1 MSITPSSRFPARLLA
16 IATPADAGRE
26 LNRFR
31 IDAAGIARMKSRMF
45 TRCVHLSE
53 LRCNQAKILKQE
65 ILLLGGEAA
74 MASSAGAN
82 GIDGIDLILI
92 GTDEQLQQLCCK
104 LMQQSFELPALA
116 AELEVLLANA
126 SVSPKSW
133 KTARRELALTR
144 PLIMGILNV
153 TPNSFSDGNRFFDP
167 EHAIDRALEMVEQ
180 GADIIDIGGEST
192 RPGAEPV
199 ETAEELRRV
208 IPVLQQLDGKIAC
221 AISID
226 TWKSRVAR
234 EALAA
239 GAEIINDISGFTFD
253 GEMAAVAA
261 STGAGAVLMHTRG
274 TPDVMHKDTRY
285 DDLLGEITN
294 GLKSSVRLAETA
306 GVERS
311 RLAIDPGIGFAKDA
325 AANLEILRRLRELQC
340 LGLPILSGTSR
351 KSFIG
356 TTLGRDTGD
365 RSYGTA
371 ATVALAIANGAAIL
385 RVHDVRE
392 MRDVAD
398 MTHAILNG

>member
-1 MSITPSSRFPARLLA
+1 MSITPSSRFSARLLA
-16 IATPADAGRE
+16 IATPAEAGRE
-26 LNRFR
+26 LNRVMV
-31 IDAAGIARMKSRMF
+31 DAAGIARMASRMF

-53 LRCNQAKILKQE
+53 LRWHQAKILKRE

-74 MASSAGAN
+74 MASSAVAD
-82 GIDGIDLILI
+82 GIDGINLILI
-92 GTDEQLQQLCCK
+92 GTDEQLQQLCSK

-167 EHAIDRALEMVEQ
+167 GHAIDRALEMVEQ

-208 IPVLQQLDGKIAC
+208 IPVLKELDGKIAC

-253 GEMAAVAA
+253 GEMAALAA

-294 GLKSSVRLAETA
+294 GLKSSVQLAETA

-311 RLAIDPGIGFAKDA
+311 RLAVDPGIGFAKDA
-325 AANLEILRRLRELQC
+325 AANLEVLRRLREFQC

-392 MRDVAD
+392 MKDVAD

>member
-1 MSITPSSRFPARLLA
+1 
-16 IATPADAGRE
+16 
-26 LNRFR
+26 
-31 IDAAGIARMKSRMF
+31 
-45 TRCVHLSE
+45 
-53 LRCNQAKILKQE
+53 
-65 ILLLGGEAA
+65 
-74 MASSAGAN
+74 
-82 GIDGIDLILI
+82 
-92 GTDEQLQQLCCK
+92 
-104 LMQQSFELPALA
+104 
-116 AELEVLLANA
+116 
-126 SVSPKSW
+126 
-133 KTARRELALTR
+133 
-144 PLIMGILNV
+144 
-153 TPNSFSDGNRFFDP
+153 
-167 EHAIDRALEMVEQ
+167 
-180 GADIIDIGGEST
+180 
-192 RPGAEPV
+192 
-199 ETAEELRRV
+199 
-208 IPVLQQLDGKIAC
+208 
-221 AISID
+221 
-226 TWKSRVAR
+226 
-234 EALAA
+234 
-239 GAEIINDISGFTFD
+239 
-253 GEMAAVAA
+253 
-261 STGAGAVLMHTRG
+261 MHTRG

-392 MRDVAD
+392 MKDVAD

>member
-1 MSITPSSRFPARLLA
+1 MSITPSSRFSARLLA

-31 IDAAGIARMKSRMF
+31 IDAAGIARMASRMF

-53 LRCNQAKILKQE
+53 LRCHQAKILKQE
-65 ILLLGGEAA
+65 MLLLGGEAA
-74 MASSAGAN
+74 MASSAAAD
-82 GIDGIDLILI
+82 GIDGINLILI
-92 GTDEQLQQLCCK
+92 GTDEQLQQLCSK

-208 IPVLQQLDGKIAC
+208 IPVLKQLDGKIAC

-253 GEMAAVAA
+253 GEMAALAA

-294 GLKSSVRLAETA
+294 GLKSSVQLAETA

-325 AANLEILRRLRELQC
+325 AANLEVLRRLREFQC

-392 MRDVAD
+392 MKDVAD